1 MFTFL
6 KTFPTLDPFYK
17 LSGGKNNKF
26 EFSAKT
32 HFLVSIWAYASTIL
46 PSETGF
52 LPPRGFLARPSHFL
66 IWSAQLLF
74 RQTDACHRVGG
85 SRDWSQVPIMLEP
98 SLGTIFLC
106 FWKFFFT
113 NFTPNSNQIY
123 FNFKFRIADVWFGGL
138 WADLRGRSRIGLLLC
153 AVSACSLLV
162 MWMGWVTDHRPGAR
176 SGDTR
181 YMCILRR
188 KPI

>member
-1 MFTFL
+1 MGFRL
-6 KTFPTLDPFYK
+6 NFPPFGNGVPPTPRVFWLGQILLRYQVDS
-17 LSGGKNNKF
+17 LS
-26 EFSAKT
+26 T
-32 HFLVSIWAYASTIL
+32 DWL
-46 PSETGF
+46 PRRYDVVTW
-52 LPPRGFLARPSHFL
+52 PK
-66 IWSAQLLF
+66 
-74 RQTDACHRVGG
+74 
-85 SRDWSQVPIMLEP
+85 VPIMLGP
-98 SLGTIFLC
+98 FYFC

-162 MWMGWVTDHRPGAR
+162 MWRAGSLDHRPGAR